1 MASLNPNAGRL
12 AIALGAGNAFL
23 AVALGAFGAHGLRHL
38 VDARAIELWQTAT
51 HYHGFHGLGLLL
63 LGNLQLQQTGMRL
76 QPAVALLGAGILLF
90 SGSLYVLALTGITW
104 LGAITPL
111 GGICFLAGWLWLG
124 LAAVRRQP

>member
-12 AIALGAGNAFL
+12 AIVLGAGNAFL

-38 VDARAIELWQTAT
+38 VDAHAIELWKTAT
-51 HYHGFHGLGLLL
+51 HYHGFHALGLVL
-63 LGNLQLQQTGMRL
+63 LGSLQLQQPHLRL

-90 SGSLYVLALTGITW
+90 SGSLYALALSGKSW

-111 GGICFLAGWLWLG
+111 GGLCFLAGWFWLT
-124 LAAVRRQP
+124 LAAIHRQP

>member
-1 MASLNPNAGRL
+1 MAPLNPNAGRL

-38 VDARAIELWQTAT
+38 VDTHAIEFWQTAT

-76 QPAVALLGAGILLF
+76 QPAVALLGTGILLF
-90 SGSLYVLALTGITW
+90 SGSLYALALTGITW

-111 GGICFLAGWLWLG
+111 GGLCFLAGWLWLA
-124 LAAVRRQP
+124 LAAARRLP